1 MNADGRKGVPPAGR
15 PRIALVTYSTRPRG
29 GVVHALQLAE
39 ALHRQGERIHLFA
52 LGDPATGFFRDTSVP
67 HTIVPA
73 PEPAPTLEERVSRS
87 MEALVDGLRPFARDA
102 FEIVHTQDC
111 IAARA
116 AREVRDLGGDFAIV
130 RTVHHVDDFTTE
142 ILIECQRRSIVDPD
156 RVLVV
161 SQHWRRVLRENYGID
176 ATVVPNG
183 VDLARIRPPADFD
196 AAGARLRIGADGRFL
211 FLTVGGIE
219 PRKGSR
225 ELVEALAKVRASLDP
240 QPVLAI
246 VGGHSFQDYSEYRA
260 GVFERAAALG
270 LEIGR
275 DVVLLGT
282 VPDEELRGWYQA
294 ADAFVFPSVKEG
306 WGLVVLEAMAAGLP
320 VIATDLPV
328 FREYLTD
335 GQDAILARAGDAG
348 SLADAMLRVA
358 SDPVYRAHLS
368 RTGPNVAARYTWEES
383 AARHAAIYREVAASG

>member
-1 MNADGRKGVPPAGR
+1 M
-15 PRIALVTYSTRPRG
+15 
-29 GVVHALQLAE
+29 HALQLAE
-39 ALHRQGERIHLFA
+39 ALHLQGESIHLFA
-52 LGDPATGFFRDTSVP
+52 LGDPAIGFYRDTSVP
-67 HTIVPA
+67 HTIIPA
-73 PEPAPTLEERVSRS
+73 PDPAPTLEERVSRS
-87 MEALVDGLRPFARDA
+87 MEALVEGLRPYAKGA
-102 FEIVHTQDC
+102 FEIMHTQDC

-116 AREVRDLGGDFAIV
+116 AMEVRHSGGDFAIV

-161 SQHWRRVLRENYGID
+161 SEHWRRVLNEDYGID
-176 ATVVPNG
+176 ATVVSNG
-183 VDLARIRPPADFD
+183 VDFTRVRPPEDFD
-196 AAGARLRIGADGRFL
+196 AEGMRRRIGADGRFL

-240 QPVLAI
+240 RPILAV
-246 VGGHSFQDYSEYRA
+246 VGGHSFQDYSDYRA
-260 GVFERAAALG
+260 GVFEHAAALG

-275 DVVLLGT
+275 DLVLLGT
-282 VPDEELRGWYQA
+282 VPDEELRGWYNA

-328 FREYLTD
+328 FREYLID
-335 GQDAILARAGDAG
+335 GRDAILARPGDAG

-358 SDPVYRAHLS
+358 TDPVFRAHLS
-368 RTGPNVAARYTWEES
+368 GAGPDVAARYTWEAS
-383 AARHAAIYREVAASG
+383 AARHAAIYREVAASL

>member
-1 MNADGRKGVPPAGR
+1 VNADVNDGIAPAGR

-29 GVVHALQLAE
+29 GVVHVLHLAE

-52 LGDPATGFFRDTSVP
+52 LGDPATGFFRGTSVP

-73 PEPAPTLEERVSRS
+73 PEPAPTLEERVARS
-87 MEALVDGLRPFARDA
+87 IEALVEGLRPFTREA

-116 AREVRDLGGDFAIV
+116 AMEARDLGGDFAIL

-142 ILIECQRRSIVDPD
+142 VLIECQRRSIVDPD

-161 SQHWRRVLRENYGID
+161 SEHWRSVLREDYGID

-183 VDLARIRPPADFD
+183 VDLARVRPTPDMDPA
-196 AAGARLRIGADGRFL
+196 GMRHRIGADGRFL

-225 ELVEALAKVRASLDP
+225 ELVEALAKVRTSLDP
-240 QPVLAI
+240 QPLLAV
-246 VGGHSFQDYSEYRA
+246 VGGHSFQDYAEYRE
-260 GVFERAAALG
+260 GVFDRAAALG

-275 DVVLLGT
+275 DLVILGT
-282 VPDEELRGWYQA
+282 VSDDELRGWYNA

-306 WGLVVLEAMAAGLP
+306 WGLVVLEALAAGLP
-320 VIATDLPV
+320 VVATDLPV

-335 GQDAILARAGDAG
+335 GKDALLARAGDAG

-358 SDPVYRAHLS
+358 TDPLYRARSS
-368 RTGPNVAARYTWEES
+368 RTGPKVAARYTWKGS
-383 AARHAAIYREVAASG
+383 AARHAAIYREVAAG

>member
-1 MNADGRKGVPPAGR
+1 M
-15 PRIALVTYSTRPRG
+15 
-29 GVVHALQLAE
+29 QLAE

-52 LGDPATGFFRDTSVP
+52 LGDPAIGFFRDTSVP

-87 MEALVDGLRPFARDA
+87 MEALVEGLRPFARDA

-130 RTVHHVDDFTTE
+130 RTVHHVDDFTSE

-225 ELVEALAKVRASLDP
+225 ELVEALAKVRASLEP

-260 GVFERAAALG
+260 GVFERATALG

-368 RTGPNVAARYTWEES
+368 GTGPNVAARYTWEES
-383 AARHAAIYREVAASG
+383 AARHAAIYREVATSG